1 MLNPDV
7 SVIIPTDHSRRDI
20 LASDDELAFVGATTV
35 ANPQET
41 RGELL
46 VEQRGAALWVT
57 LNRPSALNA
66 LDLEMVHGIGVAL
79 DLAETSPDIRA
90 LIITGSER
98 AFCAGADL
106 RLLDRA
112 GPGLATFLHSVGDL
126 FCRIESAPLPVI
138 AAVNGLAVAG
148 GLELVL
154 CCDLIFAAETARF
167 GDGHANYGLLP
178 GGGASVRLPRRVGVS
193 LAKELLFTGELVPAQ
208 SLASSLVNKV
218 VPDEQLVAEV
228 DRVVEAIATKSPL
241 GLRRMKQLVNDCLEQ
256 PTSTGLRLE
265 LLAGDEHAL
274 SHDMQEGLAAF
285 AEKRKPR
292 FVGD

>member
-1 MLNPDV
+1 
-7 SVIIPTDHSRRDI
+7 
-20 LASDDELAFVGATTV
+20 VGATTL
-35 ANPQET
+35 AKPYGA

-46 VEQRGAALWVT
+46 VEQRGAGLWVT

-66 LDLEMVHGIGVAL
+66 LDVEMVHGLGTAL
-79 DLAETSPDIRA
+79 DLAETTPDIRA
-90 LIITGSER
+90 LIITGTDR

-106 RLLDRA
+106 RLLKQA
-112 GPGLATFLHSVGDL
+112 GPGLATFLRSVGDL
-126 FCRIESAPLPVI
+126 FCRIEAASLPVI

-154 CCDLIFAAETARF
+154 CCDLVFAAETARF

-193 LAKELLFTGELVPAQ
+193 LAKELLFTGELVPAG
-208 SLASSLVNKV
+208 SLASSLVNKI

-228 DRVVEAIATKSPL
+228 DRVVEAIAAKSPL

-256 PTSTGLRLE
+256 TTSAGLQLE
-265 LLAGDEHAL
+265 LLAGDAHAL

-292 FVGD
+292 FAGN